1 MKLSER
7 AAALGY
13 GLAYDVVVERFP
25 PYEALRAEVAKLVS
39 RSTPP
44 GASRGETSVLDIAC
58 GLGNVCLHLG
68 QLGFRVHGLDPVDR
82 LIEVARRKHHAAGA
96 LPNVSFQRQD
106 LASEPLS
113 ATFDVLVSM
122 NTLYWH
128 PAPEALLRACHRAL
142 APGGRAVFLTYNRAA
157 RVRRTAGDPSGRR
170 QPRGLAL
177 AALARA
183 DRRLRAAPRRCA
195 TLPGPRG
202 VPRHAARGGVR
213 NHRGASL
220 VPRRALPP
228 GLGRARSMT
237 PPASALPRYS
247 PR

>member
-13 GLAYDVVVERFP
+13 GLAYDAVVERFP
-25 PYEALRAEVAKLVS
+25 PYEALRAEVAELVS

-68 QLGFRVHGLDPVDR
+68 QLGFRVHGLDAVDH
-82 LIEVARRKHHAAGA
+82 LIEVARRKHRAAGA
-96 LPNVSFQRQD
+96 PPNVSFQRQD

-128 PAPEALLRACHRAL
+128 PEPEALLRACHRAL
-142 APGGRAVFLTYNRAA
+142 APGGRAVFLTYDRAA
-157 RVRRTAGDPSGRR
+157 RVRRTAGEIRAAEGS
-170 QPRGLAL
+170 L
-177 AALARA
+177 AALRSLRWLVPTAVFE
-183 DRRLRAAPRRCA
+183 RLREDAPRYLDREA
-195 TLPGPRG
+195 F
-202 VPRHAARGGVR
+202 HAMLGAAGFEIIEARR
-213 NHRGASL
+213 SFLA
-220 VPRRALPP
+220 
-228 GLGRARSMT
+228 GLCHLAWVERAR
-237 PPASALPRYS
+237 
-247 PR
+247 